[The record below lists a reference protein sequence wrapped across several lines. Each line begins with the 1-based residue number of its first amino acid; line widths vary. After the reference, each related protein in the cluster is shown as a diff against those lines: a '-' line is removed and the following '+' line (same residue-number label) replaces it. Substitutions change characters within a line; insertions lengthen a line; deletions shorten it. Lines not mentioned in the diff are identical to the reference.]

1 MPELTRLQT
10 LLASGEAT
18 TRLARWLAPRL
29 VAGDCILLQGEIG
42 AGKSHFARALIEA
55 RLAVQGLS
63 EKVPSPT
70 FTLVQTYD
78 DGLAEI
84 WHTDLY
90 RLNGP
95 ADIDELG
102 LWEAFDSAICL
113 VEWPDRLG
121 PYAPKNA
128 LRFKLSPTAKPGE
141 RLARLSFSSPVWHDR
156 LKGLGMADVD

>member
-1 MPELTRLQT
+1 MPDLARLET
-10 LLASGEAT
+10 LLASPEAT
-18 TRLARWLAPRL
+18 THLAHRLAPML
-29 VAGDCILLQGEIG
+29 VAGDSILLQGPIG

-55 RLAVQGLS
+55 RLAAQGLA
-63 EKVPSPT
+63 EEVPSPT

-78 DGLAEI
+78 DGLVEI
-84 WHTDLY
+84 WHSDLY

-121 PYAPKNA
+121 AYAPQNA
-128 LRFKLSPTAKPGE
+128 LRLELAPTARPGE
-141 RLARLSFSSPVWHDR
+141 RLARLSFSAPIWHER
-156 LKGLGMADVD
+156 LKGLDLRDAG